1 MIRLHQLAR
10 VRGRCVCRRE
20 HLDVWRHQ
28 HCHDP
33 WQRSSHRATVGQADA
48 AHPAS
53 GFCFDDLLD
62 LSVVLYRQECGDF
75 RRTLGSVD
83 SRLRRTHAVAA
94 MTDNVEIIVGAVG
107 IVVFVIVF
115 IAGLQM
121 VQELG
126 EGDNRR
132 G

>member
-1 MIRLHQLAR
+1 
-10 VRGRCVCRRE
+10 
-20 HLDVWRHQ
+20 
-28 HCHDP
+28 
-33 WQRSSHRATVGQADA
+33 
-48 AHPAS
+48 
-53 GFCFDDLLD
+53 
-62 LSVVLYRQECGDF
+62 
-75 RRTLGSVD
+75 
-83 SRLRRTHAVAA
+83 